1 MKVEKGSSRCSDL
14 VQPKLK
20 GGVGSDMTQ
29 VVGQF
34 LRMRCGGKI
43 SFQEI
48 DLNLQP
54 IPAYMRLSVDCLF
67 LRSPSQV
74 PYRTELF
81 PLSLLIVYFFK
92 VTEPSSVPYRTHSTC
107 AKMAMYPDPPP
118 VIPLPDTGVAGSH
131 TSPVRGLLVNQDRTD

>member
-20 GGVGSDMTQ
+20 GGVDMTQ

-48 DLNLQP
+48 DLNLV
-54 IPAYMRLSVDCLF
+54 SCLI
-67 LRSPSQV
+67 LPHPLLGLSPS
-74 PYRTELF
+74 
-81 PLSLLIVYFFK
+81 LLQN
-92 VTEPSSVPYRTHSTC
+92 P
-107 AKMAMYPDPPP
+107 M
-118 VIPLPDTGVAGSH
+118 L
-131 TSPVRGLLVNQDRTD
+131 